1 MPVSDFKTELFLE
14 FLREAS
20 FLFEQRIGLFENPE
34 ITWLDLED
42 FEHRFEAHIDGLVV
56 GGLEALEICQQQA
69 IAGDA
74 GEAHAAVRVF
84 CRQQR
89 LDLLKDVLSR
99 IEPEETEKWQAITDA
114 LQEEMLPAWLQEF
127 RAENVDD
134 VHPLNLIVP
143 TITGYQRI
151 KTDLELV
158 SILKNAANPVVQEKI
173 IWALGRLREAAAR
186 EPLLSGFLQHSESSV
201 LSAAILALLRLGE
214 AAAVQ
219 RCSAEIHSSWSHL
232 PLALS
237 GGSRAAAAIL
247 EELGMASAPAPLP
260 VDPVRATTD
269 GIVWT
274 RANTEESLLAL
285 GIAGNIAAVPFLLSL
300 FADPKR
306 APSAAL
312 ALNLITAA
320 GLYEEVFIPEPID
333 EDELFEDELEKYKK
347 GEPLYPPGEEPGFT
361 LSCMS
366 LKHDEWQ
373 AWWDQNKAQFDS
385 RLRYRNGKPFSPSC
399 LLENL
404 ESEKSPP
411 LIRQLSYEELV
422 IRYSADFPFETEMF
436 VSRQKEALAKYH
448 EWINLNESRFQ
459 PGVWYFAGR
468 VVP

>member
-1 MPVSDFKTELFLE
+1 MNLHLDLLQEHIS
-14 FLREAS
+14 EAS
-20 FLFEQRIGLFENPE
+20 FLHELRFSLISNSE
-34 ITWLDLED
+34 ITWLDFDD
-42 FEHRFEAHIDGLVV
+42 FEQRFEAHIDGLVV
-56 GGLEALEICQQQA
+56 GGEEALVICQQQA
-69 IAGDA
+69 IEGDA
-74 GEAHAAVRVF
+74 GEVHAAVRVF

-127 RAENVDD
+127 YVGDKDD
-134 VHPLNLIVP
+134 THTLAQIFPAVA
-143 TITGYQRI
+143 GYQRI
-151 KTDLELV
+151 KMGLELDNA
-158 SILKNAANPVVQEKI
+158 LKQTTNPALQEQI
-173 IWALGRLREAAAR
+173 IWALGRLREVGAR
-186 EPLLSGFLQHSESSV
+186 ESLFNEFSNHSENRV
-201 LSAAILALLRLGE
+201 RRAALLALLRLGE

-219 RCSAEIHSSWSHL
+219 HCSNEVHSPWSHML
-232 PLALS
+232 LALS
-237 GGSRAAAAIL
+237 GGSKTAAEIL
-247 EELGMASAPAPLP
+247 AELSGKTSATAQQPA
-260 VDPVRATTD
+260 DPVQAKAD
-269 GIVWT
+269 GVAWT

-333 EDELFEDELEKYKK
+333 EDELFEDELEKYRK
-347 GEPLYPPGEEPGFT
+347 GEPLYTQGEEPGT
-361 LSCMS
+361 TISRLS
-366 LKHDEWQ
+366 LKADEWQ
-373 AWWDQNKAQFDS
+373 AWWDQNKAGFDS

-411 LIRQLSYEELV
+411 VIRQLAYEELV
-422 IRYSADFPFETEMF
+422 IRYGGDFPFETEMF
-436 VSRQKEALAKYH
+436 VGRQLEALAKYQ

-468 VVP
+468 PLSQ